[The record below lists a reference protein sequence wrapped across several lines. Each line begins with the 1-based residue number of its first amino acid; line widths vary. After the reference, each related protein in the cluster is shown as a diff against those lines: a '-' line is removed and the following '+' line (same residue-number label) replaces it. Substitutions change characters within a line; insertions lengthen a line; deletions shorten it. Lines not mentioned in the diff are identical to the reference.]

1 MWISILNYNIGQ
13 IEVADVTEDFA
24 ENETATDDNER
35 AVDWLESNGYCSAE
49 TVFMLTDECPLCV
62 VNNVETHLNLKIMEK
77 TINEVKKNAKTLEN
91 DILKLISDFEVANP
105 EVEVRVT
112 VGRNY
117 STVEDGKITHRA
129 DVDLTIK

>member
-1 MWISILNYNIGQ
+1 
-13 IEVADVTEDFA
+13 
-24 ENETATDDNER
+24 
-35 AVDWLESNGYCSAE
+35 
-49 TVFMLTDECPLCV
+49 
-62 VNNVETHLNLKIMEK
+62 MEK

-117 STVEDGKITHRA
+117 STVDNDKVTHRV
-129 DVDLTIK
+129 DVDLSIK